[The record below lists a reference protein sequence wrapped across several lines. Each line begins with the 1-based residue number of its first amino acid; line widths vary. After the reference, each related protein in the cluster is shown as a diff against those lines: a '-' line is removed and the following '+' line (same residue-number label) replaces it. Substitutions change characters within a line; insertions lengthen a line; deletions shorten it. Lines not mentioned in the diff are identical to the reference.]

1 MRKRFSLPLLAALP
15 AVLSACGDDLDL
27 DRYSRVRYNSYA
39 DCLTANRSMINRGL
53 SNPCQKSSG
62 SGGGYYGPY
71 ARIVG
76 STTRY
81 IGYTSSG
88 GLSGSGLTYDS
99 KKGTY
104 GSFKAPVSRGGFTG
118 SARAGSSSSGSS

>member
-1 MRKRFSLPLLAALP
+1 MRKRFTLPLLAALP
-15 AVLSACGDDLDL
+15 AVLAACDDDLDL

-39 DCLTANRSMINRGL
+39 ECLAINRVMVNRGL
-53 SNPCQKSSG
+53 RNPCQKSS
-62 SGGGYYGPY
+62 GGYYGPY

-88 GLSGSGLTYDS
+88 GLSGAGLTYDS

-104 GSFKAPVSRGGFTG
+104 GSFKAPVSRGGFT
-118 SARAGSSSSGSS
+118 SSSRAGSSSSGSS

>member
-1 MRKRFSLPLLAALP
+1 MSKRFTLPLLAALP
-15 AVLSACGDDLDL
+15 AVLAACGDDLDL

-39 DCLTANRSMINRGL
+39 ECLAVNRAMTSRGL
-53 SNPCQKSSG
+53 PNPCQKT
-62 SGGGYYGPY
+62 SGGIYGPY

-76 STTRY
+76 GTTRY

-88 GLSGSGLTYDS
+88 ALSGSGLTYDS

-104 GSFKAPVSRGGFTG
+104 GSFKAPVSRGGFT
-118 SARAGSSSSGSS
+118 SSSRAGSLGS

>member
-1 MRKRFSLPLLAALP
+1 MRKRFTLPLLAALP
-15 AVLSACGDDLDL
+15 AVLAACNDDLDL

-39 DCLTANRSMINRGL
+39 DCLAANRTMINRGL
-53 SNPCQKSSG
+53 SNPCQKSS
-62 SGGGYYGPY
+62 GGYYGPY

-81 IGYTSSG
+81 IGYSSSG
-88 GLSGSGLTYDS
+88 GLSSSGLTYDS

-104 GSFKAPVSRGGFTG
+104 GSFKAPVSRGGFTS